1 MGWNGNDRYDEKLYD
16 PRYSLKVELIELKI
30 DGMWNVREGRVKD
43 DSEVS
48 ALNKWGNDDAIY
60 GNGKDFKM
68 IMDEGR
74 VRM

>member
-1 MGWNGNDRYDEKLYD
+1 M
-16 PRYSLKVELIELKI
+16 KVELIELKI

-48 ALNKWGNDDAIY
+48 GLNKWGNDGAIY
-60 GNGKDFKM
+60 GNWKDFKM

-74 VRM
+74 VCM